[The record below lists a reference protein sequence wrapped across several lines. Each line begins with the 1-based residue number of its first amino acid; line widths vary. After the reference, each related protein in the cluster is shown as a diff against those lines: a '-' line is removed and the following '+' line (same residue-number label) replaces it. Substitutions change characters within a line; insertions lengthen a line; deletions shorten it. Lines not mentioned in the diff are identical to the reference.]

1 MKKLF
6 CTTLLLLTIAI
17 GFAQG
22 KNDLWKKSNSFEA
35 FKKTPKNHLPQKNIF
50 KLDLL
55 NMEKM
60 LNKAPKRANVKI
72 TQHLIITLPN
82 GEGVLENFKVFE
94 NSVMEPELA
103 KKYPNIKSYVAV
115 GIDNPLARAYFSY
128 SPLGFKSMIL
138 YPDQSSVFIEP
149 ISDNSDTYSVYK
161 KSDKKEVLEEFECN
175 IMHKVA
181 KTTTSDN
188 TVAFRGADDAKLR
201 TFRIALSST
210 GEYSAYFGGTKA
222 NTLAAMNNTLTRING
237 IFEKDFGVRL
247 ILIGNNDAIIYTNST
262 TDPYSDPANKSNWRL
277 ELQSNLTATIGEAN
291 YDIGHLL
298 GTGVANSGDAGCV
311 GCICTNNFKGRGYT
325 TGTSNNH
332 QGDTFDLDFV
342 AHEIGHQLGAT
353 HTFTH
358 TSETGTGSQ
367 MEPGSG
373 STIMSYSGRTSK
385 DIEFHSDA
393 YFHAISIQQVTDN
406 IKTKTCAV
414 ISTNG
419 NAAPIVNA
427 GLDFTIPKG
436 TPFMLTGTATD
447 ANSDDILTYSWEQM
461 DLGTSTTSVPN
472 ATATS
477 GPLFRSYPESTSA
490 TRYFPNINSILNGL
504 TTTTGREIASEVLPN
519 VARTLN
525 FRFTVRDN
533 RIGGGSNNSDDM
545 IITVDGLAGPFTV
558 DSQNTAVSYAAG
570 TSQTINWSVA
580 GTDTNGVN
588 CTNVDILLSMDGG
601 QTFPIVL
608 LASTPNDGSQNIII
622 PNMPGTTNR
631 IMVKGSN
638 HIFFDVNNSNFTI
651 TGSNTDTTAPTTSTL
666 TASGT
671 TTSSTNLSWTP
682 ATDNVGVSGY
692 DVYQNGILRT
702 STTTTTLSVTGL
714 TASTTYNFYI
724 KAKDA
729 AGNTSQSSN
738 TVSVTTLSPADTT
751 APSTSTLTASGTT
764 TSSTNLSWTAAT
776 DNVGVSG
783 YDVYQNGVLRTSTTS
798 TTLSVTGLTA
808 STTYNFYIKAKDA
821 AGNTSQSSNTLSVT
835 TLSPTDT
842 TAPSTSTLTASGTTT
857 SSTNLSWTPA
867 TDNVGVS
874 GYDVY
879 QNGVLRTSTTTT
891 TLSVTGLT
899 ASTTYN
905 FYVKAKDAAGNTS
918 QSSNTVIITTLSNT
932 TLVTT
937 PSYCSS
943 VGGTSKEYINRVIM
957 GTIDNNSGNDN
968 GYGNYT
974 ILSSTV
980 YLGSSE
986 KITIIPKWTSSV
998 RAESYNVW
1006 IDFNKNGNFESNEL
1020 VFSKSKSR
1028 ASSVT
1033 GAFTIPSNALTG
1045 ATRMRVSMK
1054 YNSFPSACETFA
1066 NGEVEDYTINITSTI
1081 ARTSEETNINEET
1094 KEETNE
1100 ISKLDFKLYPNP
1112 VKGDI
1117 VNFTEMNESTTY
1129 RIFNQMGQQV
1139 ASGYIENNS
1148 VNVGALMPA
1157 IYIIEI
1163 TDGKSVGTKRF
1174 IKE

>member
-60 LNKAPKRANVKI
+60 LNKAPKRANVNI
-72 TQHLIITLPN
+72 TQHLIISLPN

-115 GIDNPLARAYFSY
+115 GVDNPLARAYFSY

-149 ISDNSDTYSVYK
+149 ISDNADTYSVYK
-161 KSDKKEVLEEFECN
+161 KSDKEEVLEKFECN

-181 KTTTSDN
+181 NATPSDN

-525 FRFTVRDN
+525 FRFTARDN

-545 IITVDGLAGPFTV
+545 IITVDGLAGPFTI

-580 GTDTNGVN
+580 GTNTNGVN
-588 CTNVDILLSMDGG
+588 CTNVDILLSTDGG

-671 TTSSTNLSWTP
+671 TTSSTNLSWT
-682 ATDNVGVSGY
+682 A
-692 DVYQNGILRT
+692 
-702 STTTTTLSVTGL
+702 
-714 TASTTYNFYI
+714 
-724 KAKDA
+724 
-729 AGNTSQSSN
+729 
-738 TVSVTTLSPADTT
+738 
-751 APSTSTLTASGTT
+751 
-764 TSSTNLSWTAAT
+764 
-776 DNVGVSG
+776 
-783 YDVYQNGVLRTSTTS
+783 
-798 TTLSVTGLTA
+798 
-808 STTYNFYIKAKDA
+808 
-821 AGNTSQSSNTLSVT
+821 
-835 TLSPTDT
+835 
-842 TAPSTSTLTASGTTT
+842 
-857 SSTNLSWTPA
+857 A

-905 FYVKAKDAAGNTS
+905 FYVKAKDAAGNAS
-918 QSSNTVIITTLSNT
+918 QSSNTVLITTLSNT

-974 ILSSTV
+974 TLSSTV

-1028 ASSVT
+1028 ASSIT

>member
-60 LNKAPKRANVKI
+60 LNKAPKRANVNI

-115 GIDNPLARAYFSY
+115 GVDNPLARAYFSY

-161 KSDKKEVLEEFECN
+161 KSDKEEVLEEFECN

-181 KTTTSDN
+181 NTTTSDN

-525 FRFTVRDN
+525 FRFTARDN

-545 IITVDGLAGPFTV
+545 IITVDGLAGPFTI

-580 GTDTNGVN
+580 GTNTNGVN
-588 CTNVDILLSMDGG
+588 CTNVDILLSTDGG

-671 TTSSTNLSWTP
+671 TTSSTNLSWT
-682 ATDNVGVSGY
+682 A
-692 DVYQNGILRT
+692 
-702 STTTTTLSVTGL
+702 
-714 TASTTYNFYI
+714 
-724 KAKDA
+724 
-729 AGNTSQSSN
+729 
-738 TVSVTTLSPADTT
+738 
-751 APSTSTLTASGTT
+751 
-764 TSSTNLSWTAAT
+764 
-776 DNVGVSG
+776 
-783 YDVYQNGVLRTSTTS
+783 
-798 TTLSVTGLTA
+798 
-808 STTYNFYIKAKDA
+808 
-821 AGNTSQSSNTLSVT
+821 
-835 TLSPTDT
+835 
-842 TAPSTSTLTASGTTT
+842 
-857 SSTNLSWTPA
+857 A

-891 TLSVTGLT
+891 TLSITGLT

-905 FYVKAKDAAGNTS
+905 FYVKAKDAAGNAS
-918 QSSNTVIITTLSNT
+918 QSSNTVLITTLSNT

-974 ILSSTV
+974 TLSSTV

-1028 ASSVT
+1028 ASSIT

>member
-60 LNKAPKRANVKI
+60 LNKAPKRANVNI
-72 TQHLIITLPN
+72 TQHLIISLPN

-115 GIDNPLARAYFSY
+115 GVDNPLARAYFSY

-149 ISDNSDTYSVYK
+149 ISDNADTYSVYK
-161 KSDKKEVLEEFECN
+161 KSDKEEVLEKFECN

-181 KTTTSDN
+181 NTTTSDN

-525 FRFTVRDN
+525 FRFTARDN

-545 IITVDGLAGPFTV
+545 IITVDGLAGPFTI

-580 GTDTNGVN
+580 GTNTNGVN
-588 CTNVDILLSMDGG
+588 CTNVDILLSTDGG

-671 TTSSTNLSWTP
+671 TTSSTNLSWT
-682 ATDNVGVSGY
+682 A
-692 DVYQNGILRT
+692 
-702 STTTTTLSVTGL
+702 
-714 TASTTYNFYI
+714 
-724 KAKDA
+724 
-729 AGNTSQSSN
+729 
-738 TVSVTTLSPADTT
+738 
-751 APSTSTLTASGTT
+751 
-764 TSSTNLSWTAAT
+764 
-776 DNVGVSG
+776 
-783 YDVYQNGVLRTSTTS
+783 
-798 TTLSVTGLTA
+798 
-808 STTYNFYIKAKDA
+808 
-821 AGNTSQSSNTLSVT
+821 
-835 TLSPTDT
+835 
-842 TAPSTSTLTASGTTT
+842 
-857 SSTNLSWTPA
+857 A

-905 FYVKAKDAAGNTS
+905 FYVKAKDAAGNAS
-918 QSSNTVIITTLSNT
+918 QSSNTVLITTLSNT

-974 ILSSTV
+974 TLSSTV

-1028 ASSVT
+1028 ASSIT

>member
-60 LNKAPKRANVKI
+60 LNKAPKRANVNI
-72 TQHLIITLPN
+72 TQHLIISLPN

-115 GIDNPLARAYFSY
+115 GVDNPLARAYFSY

-149 ISDNSDTYSVYK
+149 ISDNADTYSVYK
-161 KSDKKEVLEEFECN
+161 KSDKEEVLEKFECN

-181 KTTTSDN
+181 NTTTSDN

-525 FRFTVRDN
+525 FRFTARDN

-545 IITVDGLAGPFTV
+545 IITVDGLAGPFTI

-580 GTDTNGVN
+580 GTNTNGVN
-588 CTNVDILLSMDGG
+588 CTNVDILLSTDGG

-671 TTSSTNLSWTP
+671 TTSSTNLSWT
-682 ATDNVGVSGY
+682 A
-692 DVYQNGILRT
+692 
-702 STTTTTLSVTGL
+702 
-714 TASTTYNFYI
+714 
-724 KAKDA
+724 
-729 AGNTSQSSN
+729 
-738 TVSVTTLSPADTT
+738 
-751 APSTSTLTASGTT
+751 
-764 TSSTNLSWTAAT
+764 
-776 DNVGVSG
+776 
-783 YDVYQNGVLRTSTTS
+783 
-798 TTLSVTGLTA
+798 
-808 STTYNFYIKAKDA
+808 
-821 AGNTSQSSNTLSVT
+821 
-835 TLSPTDT
+835 
-842 TAPSTSTLTASGTTT
+842 
-857 SSTNLSWTPA
+857 A

-891 TLSVTGLT
+891 TLSITGLT

-905 FYVKAKDAAGNTS
+905 FYVKAKDAAGNAS
-918 QSSNTVIITTLSNT
+918 QSSNTVLITTLSNT

-974 ILSSTV
+974 TLSSTV

-1028 ASSVT
+1028 ASSIT

>member
-60 LNKAPKRANVKI
+60 LNKAPKRANVNI
-72 TQHLIITLPN
+72 TQHLIISLPN

-161 KSDKKEVLEEFECN
+161 KSDKEEVLEEFECN

-181 KTTTSDN
+181 NTTTSDN

-210 GEYSAYFGGTKA
+210 GEYSTYFGGTKA

-525 FRFTVRDN
+525 FRFTARDN

-545 IITVDGLAGPFTV
+545 IITVDGLAGPFTI

-580 GTDTNGVN
+580 GTNTNGVN
-588 CTNVDILLSMDGG
+588 CTNVDILLSTDGG

-671 TTSSTNLSWTP
+671 TTSSTNLSWT
-682 ATDNVGVSGY
+682 
-692 DVYQNGILRT
+692 
-702 STTTTTLSVTGL
+702 
-714 TASTTYNFYI
+714 
-724 KAKDA
+724 
-729 AGNTSQSSN
+729 
-738 TVSVTTLSPADTT
+738 
-751 APSTSTLTASGTT
+751 
-764 TSSTNLSWTAAT
+764 AAT
-776 DNVGVSG
+776 DNVG
-783 YDVYQNGVLRTSTTS
+783 
-798 TTLSVTGLTA
+798 
-808 STTYNFYIKAKDA
+808 I
-821 AGNTSQSSNTLSVT
+821 
-835 TLSPTDT
+835 
-842 TAPSTSTLTASGTTT
+842 
-857 SSTNLSWTPA
+857 
-867 TDNVGVS
+867 S

-905 FYVKAKDAAGNTS
+905 FYVKAKDAAGNAS
-918 QSSNTVIITTLSNT
+918 QSSNTVLITTLSNT

-974 ILSSTV
+974 TLSSTV

-1028 ASSVT
+1028 ASSIT